1 MTATLRD
8 LDATVG
14 SVPPTDE
21 APETFDRAYYD
32 RYYRDPQT
40 RVTSP
45 EEHRRLVDFVELPTQ
60 SVLDLGCGIGM
71 WRDALEDIVPELRYQ
86 GVEVSDYLC
95 ETYGWKKASAAEYR
109 DRRRYDLVV
118 CQGVLQYLDD
128 DEAERAI
135 ANIARL
141 SRSAV
146 YIEAL
151 TEEDWRQSCDQTR
164 TDGSVHRRPVAWY
177 RERLDRELIAI
188 GGGVFVRKSARVSLY
203 ALERSL

>member
-1 MTATLRD
+1 M
-8 LDATVG
+8 
-14 SVPPTDE
+14 SPTDE

-32 RYYRDPQT
+32 RYYRDPRT

-45 EEHRRLVDFVELPTQ
+45 EEHRRLVDFVVGYLEFLQLPLR

-71 WRDALEDIVPELRYQ
+71 WRDALQDIVPDLGYQ

-95 ETYGWKKASAAEYR
+95 KTYGWKKASAAEYR

-128 DEAERAI
+128 EEAERAI
-135 ANIARL
+135 ANISRL

-151 TEEDWRQSCDQTR
+151 TEEDWRQSCDQDR

-177 RERLDRELIAI
+177 RERIDRELIAI

-203 ALERSL
+203 ALERAL